1 MGVFQRMKDLTKAS
15 MHDWLDKLE
24 DPIVMINQYIRDMEK
39 EIHEA
44 EVTVA
49 KQMTAE
55 RRMKQRL
62 DESIRLSAEREGQAE
77 LALRGGNEELA
88 RKLLEDKVQFARQAE
103 ELSALHGQAYAQ
115 VAELTAQLHE
125 MKEEYYKLR
134 NKRNEL
140 AARAQMAKAR
150 KQMAQ
155 VSALHTIESG
165 NASRGF
171 HRMEEKIMQLE
182 AEAEV
187 ARVPNAAY
195 GYGTPGQLDPDK
207 SFRVEQELNELKN
220 RIAPTS
226 AQNAGGQ

>member
-39 EIHEA
+39 EIHDA

-49 KQMTAE
+49 KQMAAE

-62 DESIRLSAEREGQAE
+62 EESIRLASEREGQAE
-77 LALRGGNEELA
+77 HALRSGNEDMA
-88 RKLLEDKVQFARQAE
+88 RKLLEDKVQFARQAD
-103 ELSALHGQAYAQ
+103 ELTNLHSQAYAQ
-115 VAELTAQLHE
+115 VTELTAQLHE

-140 AARAQMAKAR
+140 AARTQMAKAR

-155 VSALHTIESG
+155 VSTLHTIESG

-187 ARVPNAAY
+187 ARIPNSPYA
-195 GYGTPGQLDPDK
+195 GTPKHLDPDT
-207 SFRVEQELNELKN
+207 SFRVEQELQELKN
-220 RIAPTS
+220 RLGT
-226 AQNAGGQ
+226 NE

>member
-62 DESIRLSAEREGQAE
+62 EESIRLSAEREGQAE

-88 RKLLEDKVQFARQAE
+88 RKLLEDKVQFGRQAE
-103 ELSALHGQAYAQ
+103 ELSGLHGQAYAQ

-140 AARAQMAKAR
+140 SARAQMAKAR

-182 AEAEV
+182 AEADV
-187 ARVPNAAY
+187 ARLPNGAFGGA
-195 GYGTPGQLDPDK
+195 PAHLDPEK
-207 SFRVEQELNELKN
+207 SFRVEQELAELKN
-220 RIAPTS
+220 RIAP
-226 AQNAGGQ
+226 NAGGQ

>member
-1 MGVFQRMKDLTKAS
+1 MGVFQRMKDMTKAS
-15 MHDWLDKLE
+15 MHEWLDKLE

-39 EIHEA
+39 EIHDA

-49 KQMTAE
+49 KQMAAE

-62 DESIRLSAEREGQAE
+62 DESMRLSAEREGQAE
-77 LALRGGNEELA
+77 HALRSGNEGMA
-88 RKLLEDKVQFARQAE
+88 RKLLEDKVQFARQAD
-103 ELSALHGQAYAQ
+103 ELTNLHGQAYAQ
-115 VAELTAQLHE
+115 VTELTAQLHE

-155 VSALHTIESG
+155 VSSLHTIESG

-171 HRMEEKIMQLE
+171 HRMEERIMQME

-187 ARVPNAAY
+187 ARIPNSPYA
-195 GYGTPGQLDPDK
+195 GTPMHLDPDK
-207 SFRVEQELNELKN
+207 SFRVEQELQELKN
-220 RIAPTS
+220 RIGT
-226 AQNAGGQ
+226 NE

>member
-1 MGVFQRMKDLTKAS
+1 MGVFTRMKDITKAS

-49 KQMTAE
+49 RQMTAE

-62 DESIRLSAEREGQAE
+62 DESIRLTAEREGQAE
-77 LALRGGNEELA
+77 IALRSGNEELA
-88 RKLLEDKVQFARQAE
+88 RKLLEDKVQYSRQAE

-115 VAELTAQLHE
+115 VAELTNQLHE

-171 HRMEEKIMQLE
+171 HRMEERIMQME
-182 AEAEV
+182 AEADV
-187 ARVPNAAY
+187 ARFQGNPYAGAPAN
-195 GYGTPGQLDPDK
+195 LDPEK
-207 SFRVEQELNELKN
+207 SFRVEQELAALKN
-220 RIAPTS
+220 RIEPN
-226 AQNAGGQ
+226 QEKE